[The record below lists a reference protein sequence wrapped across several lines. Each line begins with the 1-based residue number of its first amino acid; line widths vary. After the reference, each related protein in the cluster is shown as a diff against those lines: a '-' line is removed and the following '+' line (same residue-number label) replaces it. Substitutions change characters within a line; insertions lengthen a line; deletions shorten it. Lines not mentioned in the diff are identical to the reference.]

1 MNTAKIFANGRSQA
15 VRLPKDFRFNTKE
28 VYINKV
34 DDVIMLIPKK
44 NPWRNMMNSLNKFT
58 EDFMTERNQPKDKK
72 RKLF

>member
-44 NPWRNMMNSLNKFT
+44 NPWINMINSLDKFT
-58 EDFMTERNQPKDKK
+58 EDFMAERNQPKDRK
-72 RKLF
+72 RRLF